1 MHVTKYNA
9 NGNDFVIF
17 HDTQRKARHELA
29 RLLCDRQK
37 GVGADG
43 LVVLIPHAEYD
54 FEWEFYNSDGSEA
67 TMCGNATRAVSHYAI
82 DKGISINGRTE
93 FLTGAG
99 VIRTEVNG
107 RYVVT
112 DMLEPTILRRDIE
125 AYGHTW
131 WLIDTGVP
139 HLVSEQPIESF
150 DIEMA
155 RALRH
160 EYDANVNI
168 YAVDKDTLRPR
179 TYERGVEDETLACG
193 TGIMACYVR
202 AREEDRLRDLSV
214 VFPRSG
220 DELYMEYREGIYRFG
235 GQVTPTF
242 IAELTL
248 DVPWDLLPSQN

>member
-1 MHVTKYNA
+1 MFVTKYNA

-17 HDTQRKARHELA
+17 HDSARKGRHELA

-43 LVVLIPHAEYD
+43 LVVLIPHPEYD

-82 DKGISINGRTE
+82 EKGISVDNRCE

-107 RYVVT
+107 LYVVT
-112 DMLEPTILRRDIE
+112 DMLAPRIIRQDIE
-125 AYGHTW
+125 EYGHTW

-139 HLVSEQPIESF
+139 HLVSEQSIEDF
-150 DIEMA
+150 DLDMA
-155 RALRH
+155 RELR
-160 EYDANVNI
+160 EKYDANVNI
-168 YAVDKDTLRPR
+168 YATHKDELRPR

-202 AREEDRLRDLSV
+202 AREEGKLRDLSV

-220 DELYMEYREGIYRFG
+220 DELYMEYKDGTYRFG
-235 GQVTPTF
+235 GQVTKTF
-242 IAELTL
+242 IAELTM
-248 DVPWDLLPSQN
+248 DVPWDLLPQ

>member
-1 MHVTKYNA
+1 MFVTKYNA

-17 HDTQRKARHELA
+17 HDTERKERHELA
-29 RLLCDRQK
+29 RLLCDRHG

-43 LVVLIPHAEYD
+43 MVVLIPHAQYD

-82 DKGISINGRTE
+82 AQGISIENRCE

-99 VIRTEVNG
+99 VIHTEVNG

-112 DMLEPTILRRDIE
+112 EMLPPQIERREIE
-125 AYGHTW
+125 AYGQRW

-139 HLVSEQPIESF
+139 HLVSEQPIDHF
-150 DIEMA
+150 DLEMA
-155 RALRH
+155 RDLR
-160 EYDANVNI
+160 EQYDANVNI
-168 YAVDKDTLRPR
+168 YTVTRDTLRLR

-202 AREEDRLRDLSV
+202 AREEGKLRDLSV
-214 VFPRSG
+214 VFPSSG
-220 DELYMEYREGIYRFG
+220 DELYMEYREETYRFG

-242 IAELTL
+242 VAELTMDL
-248 DVPWDLLPSQN
+248 PWDQLPDSH

>member
-1 MHVTKYNA
+1 MFVTKYNA

-17 HDTQRKARHELA
+17 HDTRRKARHELA

-43 LVVLIPHAEYD
+43 MVVLIPHAEYD

-82 DKGISINGRTE
+82 ETGISIENRCE

-107 RYVVT
+107 LYVVT
-112 DMLEPTILRRDIE
+112 DMLEPDIIRRDIHE
-125 AYGHTW
+125 YGHTW

-139 HLVSEQPIESF
+139 HLVSEQPIDTF
-150 DIEMA
+150 DLEMA
-155 RALRH
+155 RTLR
-160 EYDANVNI
+160 EKYDANVNI
-168 YAVDKDTLRPR
+168 YAVENDTLRPR

-202 AREEDRLRDLSV
+202 AREEGKLRDLSV

-220 DELYMEYREGIYRFG
+220 DELYMEYRDGTYRFG
-235 GQVTPTF
+235 GKVTKTF
-242 IAELTL
+242 VAELTMDL
-248 DVPWDLLPSQN
+248 PADLLPERA